1 MKKSNSEFKTA
12 FVSEAGG
19 ELVNNDYF
27 AFIELDDYACYC
39 LATGI
44 TDFNETPAAQIA
56 VESFL
61 MRFQDKPTMSRG
73 SLIRYLEEVNDELL
87 HGAKNPER
95 LKASVIVIVSDYEKI
110 RYMEAGNIRLR
121 MYRQGSK
128 ILTSRDM
135 SLAGDLVAK
144 HESDTVLDKHEERHN
159 LYAYLG
165 KDGYFSPHVSDKVKL
180 SDGDILAFYTSGI
193 WEHVDE
199 GEIDDIFKE
208 AGNEPQES
216 VDAIEDLLLSRQP
229 DKLTSYT
236 AAALFINK
244 FYRDPEREQ
253 RRARY
258 IKIAVIVF
266 IVLLLI
272 GIIGYIIYHFHQ
284 NKVEDLK
291 RTETET
297 VEYLKAGNFVR
308 AKESAETAQKLAK
321 DLRYYDDEKTL
332 RNYLLVIDGIAAGD
346 EAFKSKDYI
355 TAFILYSKAL
365 ENTKDADNLGENYL
379 KQKITQTEE
388 FLYVTD
394 FINLGYKAM
403 DAGDFAKAETVFY
416 MAREKA
422 GVLHDETGRLA
433 AMDALNSLYDKKAKM
448 KADGEAKI
456 KEASAKGVADAM
468 KKGDALMEQGD
479 VEGAEKAYLE
489 ARAIANASG
498 DRAARAE
505 AGNSLQDVHKAKAEK
520 KMEDQKSLDE
530 KNSLYALAT
539 DALKNGDKSFSSSD
553 YISAQVYYQTAIE
566 KFNALGEKQEA
577 EKISTKLSLAK
588 EKSNES
594 QATANEAKKAEEDA
608 RKRYAGKDYQGA
620 RDSAMRAKEIYTL
633 MGNKVKADEMTTL
646 IETIDMDSVIDKN
659 MY

>member
-19 ELVNNDYF
+19 ELANNDYF
-27 AFIELDDYACYC
+27 AYIELDDYACYC

-44 TDFNETPAAQIA
+44 TDFKETPAAQIA

-61 MRFQDKPTMSRG
+61 MRFQDNPTMSRG
-73 SLIRYLEEVNDELL
+73 SLVRYLEEVNNELL
-87 HGAKNPER
+87 RGAKNPER
-95 LKASVIVIVSDYEKI
+95 LKASVLVIVSDYEKI

-121 MYRQGSK
+121 MYRQGKK
-128 ILTSRDM
+128 IVNSRDM
-135 SLAGDLVAK
+135 SLAGDLVANN
-144 HESDTVLDKHEERHN
+144 ETDTVLDKHEERHN

-165 KDGYFSPHVSDKVKL
+165 KDGSFSPYVSDKVKL
-180 SDGDILAFYTSGI
+180 ADGDILAFYTSGI
-193 WEHVDE
+193 WENVDE
-199 GEIDDIFKE
+199 GEIDDIFNE

-244 FYRDPEREQ
+244 YYRDPEWEK

-258 IKIAVIVF
+258 IKIAIIVF
-266 IVLLLI
+266 IILLLLI
-272 GIIGYIIYHFHQ
+272 IIGYIIYHFHQ

-291 RTETET
+291 RAEDETI
-297 VEYLKAGNFVR
+297 EYIRAGNFVR
-308 AKESAETAQKLAK
+308 AKESAETAQQLAQ
-321 DLRYYDDEKTL
+321 DLRYFDDEKIL
-332 RNYLLVIDGIAAGD
+332 RNYLMVIDGIAAGD
-346 EAFKSKDYI
+346 EAFKLKDY
-355 TAFILYSKAL
+355 TSAFILYNTAL
-365 ENTKDADNLGENYL
+365 DNTKNADNLGENYL
-379 KQKITQTEE
+379 RQKISQTEE
-388 FLYVTD
+388 YLFVTD

-403 DAGDFAKAETVFY
+403 DAGDLTKAESVFY

-422 GVLHDETGRLA
+422 GALHDEGGRHA
-433 AMDALNSLYDKKAKM
+433 AMDALDSLYDKKAKM

-456 KEASAKGVADAM
+456 KEAGAKGVADAM

-479 VEGAEKAYLE
+479 IEGAEKAYLE

-505 AGNSLQDVHKAKAEK
+505 AGNSLQDVHKAKTEK
-520 KMEDQKSLDE
+520 KMEEQKSLDD
-530 KNSLYALAT
+530 KNAIYALAT
-539 DALKNGDKSFSSSD
+539 DALKNGDKAFTSGD
-553 YISAQVYYQTAIE
+553 YISAQIYYQTATE
-566 KFNALGEKQEA
+566 KFTALGEKKEVEQ
-577 EKISTKLSLAK
+577 ISVKLSLVG
-588 EKSNES
+588 EKLNES
-594 QATANEAKKAEEDA
+594 QATANNAKKAEEDA
-608 RKRYAGKDYQGA
+608 RNRYAGKDYQGA
-620 RDSAMRAKEIYTL
+620 REAAMRAKELYIL
-633 MGNKVKADEMTTL
+633 MSNKVKADEMTTL